1 MVQYSEQYISHIFEL
16 MGKFEDRYQKLML
29 NDALSVLETLTA
41 FAPEE
46 FQPWLQ
52 AEFKKISHE
61 KEVVW
66 EELNK
71 RETSTMLRDTKYV
84 SHMKDKVFD
93 FYRNIIF
100 AFQAAGVFQ
109 REVTMLREVTPW
121 I

>member
-52 AEFKKISHE
+52 ARFKELNERKDA
-61 KEVVW
+61 VW

-71 RETSTMLRDTKYV
+71 RETSTVQRDAQYV
-84 SHMKDKVFD
+84 SYMKDQVFD
-93 FYRNIIF
+93 FYRNLIF
-100 AFQAAGVFQ
+100 AFQAAGLFKKE
-109 REVTMLREVTPW
+109 EVMLREAV
-121 I
+121 